1 MVQHSMHFDKCKY
14 HIQQFYHSTIYLVS
28 LSIQTFSLLKSL
40 TCFSHPM
47 TLSHVSQEK
56 NRLRHTKSACLPHA
70 GSLVL
75 TCGPSH
81 LLGPPLHHHRD
92 LCPHLPPTSPT
103 GLPVPPVA
111 NSRVSLLPLSSVS
124 PAQSSCHSLLGW
136 NIPPPPKHA
145 FI

>member
-1 MVQHSMHFDKCKY
+1 MGTQNRHTHTLCGS
-14 HIQQFYHSTIYLVS
+14 LENS
-28 LSIQTFSLLKSL
+28 LSHYLRQPFPTSLLKSL

-136 NIPPPPKHA
+136 NIPPPHKHA